1 MDNGG
6 SAAQF
11 LELDNKSPWYIEL
24 SASPALVPVCIG
36 CSLSLQLSA
45 WGGTVNDVFVLR
57 SPFVLSWFLEQH
69 KQAWNLFYLPRKKK
83 REASK
88 SVGPQFSVVDKK
100 EWIWSL
106 FFFFLAL
113 LCLSEGRCSR
123 KRRHSSRVEL
133 SRRNPVNCEFT
144 DCSHELS
151 EQEITHSLS
160 TDKHV
165 IMCQWT
171 EVGLEMNRTRTSDRA
186 MIREL
191 DGESE

>member
-83 REASK
+83 KGGIQVCRSTIQRCGQERANLIF
-88 SVGPQFSVVDKK
+88 V
-100 EWIWSL
+100 L
-106 FFFFLAL
+106 FFLAL
-113 LCLSEGRCSR
+113 LCLSERRCSR